1 MAKNADDSVQRV
13 NACGWSTL
21 WVVVCLF
28 ARSPVSLPFSDGG
41 VNKALERSMP
51 TLNGLLR
58 VSAPATVGDC
68 FANDYPPAPCDE
80 AGPLFVN
87 APGRSQGWTY
97 AIRWVT
103 GVNTVWVEEVSVAF
117 IPESLRPVQV
127 QVRGSLERLNVSLAM
142 EKCQVTPKLSCHTI
156 WDSAEACCKP
166 HRAFHLVLGAVCYEG
181 TTSGQPGPAQLGT
194 LEAAWSTLDDLGG
207 RVPVAKGDSA
217 VAEMNAKVREVVQRT
232 VNGLFVRERVF
243 FNLTLSELITRLW
256 QYNSGGVADRHCSD
270 FRYDL

>member
-1 MAKNADDSVQRV
+1 VQRV
-13 NACGWSTL
+13 NACGWWTL

-28 ARSPVSLPFSDGG
+28 ARSPVTRPISDEG
-41 VNKALERSMP
+41 VNAALGRALP

-68 FANDYPPAPCDE
+68 FADDRPPSPCDDV
-80 AGPLFVN
+80 GPLFDQ
-87 APGRSQGWTY
+87 APRHSEGWTFT
-97 AIRWVT
+97 IRWLT
-103 GVNTVWVEEVSVAF
+103 GVNTVWIEEMSVAF

-127 QVRGSLERLNVSLAM
+127 QVRGFLERLNVSLAM
-142 EKCQVTPKLSCHTI
+142 EKCEDSPRLSCQSL
-156 WDSAEACCKP
+156 WDSAEECCKR

-181 TTSGQPGPAQLGT
+181 TARGQPGPAQLGA
-194 LEAAWSTLDDLGG
+194 LEAAWSTLDDLGA
-207 RVPVAKGDSA
+207 RFPSAQGDSLLSE
-217 VAEMNAKVREVVQRT
+217 VNSKVREVVQRT

-270 FRYDL
+270 FRYDQ